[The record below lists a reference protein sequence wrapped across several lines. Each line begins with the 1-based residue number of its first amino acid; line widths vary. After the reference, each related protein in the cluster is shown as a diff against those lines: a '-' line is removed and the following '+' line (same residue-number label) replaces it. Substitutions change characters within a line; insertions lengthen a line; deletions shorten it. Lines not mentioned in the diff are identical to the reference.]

1 MERYEIATVADI
13 EEIEKIPL
21 EERLTVHNTYDMIKQ
36 GASIDPDAPAMS
48 LILSG
53 DPFDQPVRVTYAEF
67 LTKVTQTANLLHD
80 LGVGP
85 GDVVTYLLPNLLH
98 TSSYL
103 SCLQNST
110 MRLQTTFPV

>member
-53 DPFDQPVRVTYAEF
+53 DQARSA
-67 LTKVTQTANLLHD
+67 LAGD
-80 LGVGP
+80 LRGVP
-85 GDVVTYLLPNLLH
+85 GQGDPD
-98 TSSYL
+98 
-103 SCLQNST
+103 
-110 MRLQTTFPV
+110 RKPAP